1 MGFAALTA
9 QTVARR
15 GMRRQAPDSRLM
27 DWIEIVGF
35 RREVAHT
42 GVLRTLLSDKAASV
56 ARALTGDERVESVG
70 LPRQEVRLREGVRRS
85 IDLAAEMAFADGS
98 PGCLAVETKVDSAWS
113 PKQLREMTPEHAHG
127 VLLALGHT
135 ALMVSTS
142 DLSDLTEYAR
152 PWRLVGPGEWAG
164 IVRQASDDQALA
176 GYARSLEVEADDHER
191 ARARVREGG
200 RVDFGRHRQMLEH
213 WAYFAEVADESGGGR
228 RWERKALVSGPLQ
241 TLWLPEWHDGGPY
254 LELMGQGSTRTLCAK
269 VWSVPGAL
277 PERQRLVSEGLA
289 ALDGRPGMRPSAR
302 DKTCTAMSWPLD
314 GRSPAEAVRLL
325 VELEGAIT
333 ALAS

>member
-1 MGFAALTA
+1 
-9 QTVARR
+9 
-15 GMRRQAPDSRLM
+15 MRRQTPDSRLM

-35 RREVAHT
+35 RHEVAHT
-42 GVLRTLLSDKAASV
+42 GVLRTLLQSDKAASV
-56 ARALTGDERVESVG
+56 ARALAGDEHIVAVSA
-70 LPRQEVRLREGVRRS
+70 PRQEVRLRDWVRRS

-135 ALMVSTS
+135 ALMVSPA
-142 DLSDLTEYAR
+142 DLSALIGYAR
-152 PWRLVGPGEWAG
+152 PWCLVGPREWAG

-191 ARARVREGG
+191 ARARVRDGG
-200 RVDFGRHRQMLEH
+200 RVDFGRHPQTLEH
-213 WAYFAEVADESGGGR
+213 WAYFAEIAAETGLGR

-241 TLWLPEWHDGGPY
+241 TLWLPEWPDGGPY
-254 LELMGQGSTRTLCAK
+254 LELMGQRSTRTLCAK

-277 PERQRLVSEGLA
+277 PERQRLVAEGLA
-289 ALDGRPGMRPSAR
+289 AFDGRRGMRPSAR

-314 GRSPAEAVRLL
+314 GPPAEAARLV

>member
-1 MGFAALTA
+1 
-9 QTVARR
+9 
-15 GMRRQAPDSRLM
+15 M
-27 DWIEIVGF
+27 DWIGIVGF
-35 RREVAHT
+35 RHEVAHT
-42 GVLRTLLSDKAASV
+42 GVLRTILESDGAVSV
-56 ARALTGDERVESVG
+56 ARALTGDERIVAVSA
-70 LPRQEVRLREGVRRS
+70 PRQEVKLRDGVRRS

-113 PKQLREMTPEHAHG
+113 PKQLQEMTPEHAHG

-135 ALMVSTS
+135 ALMVSPS

-152 PWRLVGPGEWAG
+152 PWCLVGPREWAG
-164 IVRQASDDQALA
+164 IVREASDDETLA
-176 GYARSLEVEADDHER
+176 GYATSLEVEADEHER

-200 RVDFGRHRQMLEH
+200 RVDFGRHPQTLEH

-241 TLWLPEWHDGGPY
+241 TLWLPEWPDGAPY
-254 LELMGQGSTRTLCAK
+254 LELMGHGSTRTLCAK

-277 PERQRLVSEGLA
+277 PERQRLVAEGLA
-289 ALDGRPGMRPSAR
+289 AFDGRPGMRPSAR
-302 DKTCTAMSWPLD
+302 DKTCTAMSWTLD

-333 ALAS
+333 ALAP